1 MYPLSDYLS
10 FSIQDPI
17 TVAFSL
23 NSEPDQGVS
32 SMRFLKKLSVTAVS
46 SILTVGVVQ
55 AAAEPTPA
63 DWFNAGRQTVIDAKH
78 LHSNERQAKNVILF
92 IGDGMG
98 ISTIT
103 ASRIYD
109 GQQKGRHGEENSL
122 SFEKL
127 PYLALSK
134 TYSVDQQTP
143 DSAPTMTA
151 MVTGV
156 KTIGDSLS
164 VNQLV
169 AHSEPVAGV
178 VDAHKLSTILEQAK
192 EHGLSAGVVSTA
204 RITHATPAATY
215 AHTANR
221 DWEADSDRPSGA
233 TVPDIAAQLVDF
245 NINGGLDVALG
256 GGRTRFIPKEI
267 NDPEYGI
274 AGKRKDKRDLTVE
287 WTTKHSNAKYVW
299 NQAQFDA
306 IDPNTTDHLLGLFE
320 PSHVHYEADRLA
332 HHDKAGEPSLTEMTT
347 KAIDILKKNQN
358 GYFLMVEG
366 GRIDHAHHSGNAYRA
381 LTETQQLAAAVQ
393 AAMDRTNP
401 EETLII
407 VTADHSH
414 VFTIGGYPQ
423 RGNPILGLTQGVGA
437 TKPDL
442 DMLGLPYT
450 TLNYANGTGYTGASD
465 AQPAGSKSF
474 NAATGPWASGSEG
487 HNPKTFSPATGR
499 PLLDAT
505 LVKGADYLQEAII
518 PLSAETHAAEDVAI
532 FAGGPKAHLF
542 HGIVEQNV
550 IYHVM
555 AEALGFTKE
564 GHDEAHEDKPE
575 HHGK

>member
-1 MYPLSDYLS
+1 MK
-10 FSIQDPI
+10 
-17 TVAFSL
+17 
-23 NSEPDQGVS
+23 
-32 SMRFLKKLSVTAVS
+32 FLKKLSVVAVS
-46 SILTVGVVQ
+46 SILTTGFAQ
-55 AAAEPTPA
+55 AAEPTPE
-63 DWFNAGRQTVIDAKH
+63 DWFNAGRQTVVDALH
-78 LHSNERQAKNVILF
+78 LHPVKKHAKNVILF

-109 GQQKGRHGEENSL
+109 GQQKGGHGEENSL
-122 SFEKL
+122 SFERF

-169 AHSEPVAGV
+169 AHSEPNAGV
-178 VDAHKLSTILEQAK
+178 VNTNKLTTILEQAK
-192 EHGLSAGVVSTA
+192 SEGLSVGIVSTA

-221 DWEADSDRPSGA
+221 DWEGDSDRPAGA

-245 NINGGLDVALG
+245 NINGGIDVALG
-256 GGRTRFIPKEI
+256 GGRTRFIPNTI
-267 NDPEYGI
+267 TDPEYGV
-274 AGKRKDKRDLTVE
+274 AGKRKDGRNLTTD
-287 WTTKHSNAKYVW
+287 WTSKHSNAQYVW
-299 NQAQFDA
+299 NKAQFDA
-306 IDPNTTDHLLGLFE
+306 IDPKSTDHLLGLFE
-320 PSHVHYEADRLA
+320 PSHVHYEADRVA
-332 HHDKAGEPSLTEMTT
+332 HDKAGEPSLTEMTA
-347 KAIDILKKNQN
+347 KALEILKKNKN

-366 GRIDHAHHSGNAYRA
+366 GRIDHAHHSGNAFRA
-381 LTETQQLAAAVQ
+381 LTDTQQLAAAVQ
-393 AAMDRTNP
+393 AAVNTTDP

-423 RGNPILGLTQGVGA
+423 RGNPILGLTKGVGA
-437 TKPDL
+437 NTPDL

-450 TLNYANGTGYTGASD
+450 TLNYANGTGYTGASN

-474 NAATGPWASGSEG
+474 NAANGAWASGSEG
-487 HNPKTFSPATGR
+487 HNPTSYTAATGR
-499 PLLDAT
+499 PLLNAAK
-505 LVKGADYLQEAII
+505 VESSDYLQEAII
-518 PLSAETHAAEDVAI
+518 PLTAETHAAEDVAI
-532 FAGGPKAHLF
+532 FASGPKAHLF
-542 HGIVEQNV
+542 HGVVEQNV

-555 AEALGFTKE
+555 AEALGFAKHNE
-564 GHDEAHEDKPE
+564 VEDHDDEAHHNK
-575 HHGK
+575 

>member
-1 MYPLSDYLS
+1 M
-10 FSIQDPI
+10 Q
-17 TVAFSL
+17 
-23 NSEPDQGVS
+23 
-32 SMRFLKKLSVTAVS
+32 FLKKLSVATVS
-46 SILTVGVVQ
+46 SILTAGVVQ
-55 AAAEPTPA
+55 AAEPTPD
-63 DWFNAGRQTVIDAKH
+63 DWFNAGRQSVIDAKH
-78 LHSNERQAKNVILF
+78 LNPNERHAKNVILF

-98 ISTIT
+98 VSTIT

-109 GQQKGRHGEENSL
+109 GQQKGGHGEENSL

-164 VNQLV
+164 VNQTV
-169 AHSEPVAGV
+169 AHSEPNASV
-178 VDAHKLSTILEQAK
+178 VDAGKLGTILEQAK
-192 EHGLSAGVVSTA
+192 AHGLSAGVVSTA

-221 DWEADSDRPSGA
+221 DWEGDSDKPAGA
-233 TVPDIAAQLVDF
+233 TVPDIASQLVDF
-245 NINGGLDVALG
+245 NIGGGIDVALG
-256 GGRTRFIPKEI
+256 GGRTRFIPKDI
-267 NDPEYGI
+267 LDPEYGVK
-274 AGKRKDKRDLTVE
+274 GKRNDKRDLTIDWVK
-287 WTTKHSNAKYVW
+287 THSNAKYVW
-299 NQAQFDA
+299 NKADFDA

-320 PSHVHYEADRLA
+320 PSHVHYEADRAA
-332 HHDKAGEPSLTEMTT
+332 HDLAGEPSLTEMTT
-347 KAIDILKKNQN
+347 KAIDILKKNKN

-366 GRIDHAHHSGNAYRA
+366 GRIDHAHHSGNAFRA
-381 LTETQQLAAAVQ
+381 LTDTQQLAAAVQ
-393 AAMDRTNP
+393 AAVDSTNP

-437 TKPDL
+437 NTPDL
-442 DMLGLPYT
+442 DLLGLPYT
-450 TLNYANGTGYTGASD
+450 TLNYANGTGYAGKSNLQAE
-465 AQPAGSKSF
+465 GSKSF
-474 NAATGPWASGSEG
+474 TTPATAGWASGSEG
-487 HNPKTFSPATGR
+487 HNPSKFFPILPVTGR
-499 PLLDAT
+499 PELTNAQ
-505 LVKGADYLQEAII
+505 VQEHDYLQEAII
-518 PLSAETHAAEDVAI
+518 PLGSETHAAEDVAI

-542 HGIVEQNV
+542 HGVMEQNV

-555 AEALGFTKE
+555 AEALGFADH
-564 GHDEAHEDKPE
+564 HDHD
-575 HHGK
+575 HHGKDKAEQNDE

>member
-1 MYPLSDYLS
+1 MK
-10 FSIQDPI
+10 
-17 TVAFSL
+17 
-23 NSEPDQGVS
+23 
-32 SMRFLKKLSVTAVS
+32 FLKKLSVVAVS
-46 SILTVGVVQ
+46 SILTSGIAQ
-55 AAAEPTPA
+55 AAEPTPE
-63 DWFNAGRQTVIDAKH
+63 DWFNAGRQTVVDALH
-78 LHSNERQAKNVILF
+78 LHPVKKHAKNVILF

-109 GQQKGRHGEENSL
+109 GQQKGGHGEENSL
-122 SFEKL
+122 SFEKF

-164 VNQLV
+164 VNQFV
-169 AHSEPVAGV
+169 AHSEPKADVINTN
-178 VDAHKLSTILEQAK
+178 KLTTILEQAK
-192 EHGLSAGVVSTA
+192 QEGLSVGIVSTA

-221 DWEADSDRPSGA
+221 DWEGDTDRPAGA

-245 NINGGLDVALG
+245 NINGGIDVALG
-256 GGRTRFIPKEI
+256 GGRTRFIPTAVT
-267 NDPEYGI
+267 DPEYGV
-274 AGKRKDKRDLTVE
+274 AGKRKDGRDLTVD

-299 NQAQFDA
+299 NKAQFDA
-306 IDPNTTDHLLGLFE
+306 IDPKSTDHLLGLFE
-320 PSHVHYEADRLA
+320 PSHVHYEADRIA
-332 HHDKAGEPSLTEMTT
+332 HDKSGEPSLTEMTT
-347 KAIDILKKNQN
+347 KALEILKKNKN

-366 GRIDHAHHSGNAYRA
+366 GRIDHAHHSGNAFRA
-381 LTETQQLAAAVQ
+381 LTDTQQLAAAVQ
-393 AAMDRTNP
+393 AAANTTNP
-401 EETLII
+401 EDTLII

-450 TLNYANGTGYTGASD
+450 TLNYANGTGYTGASN

-474 NAATGPWASGSEG
+474 NAANGAWASGSEG
-487 HNPKTFSPATGR
+487 HNPTSYTAATGR
-499 PLLDAT
+499 PLLNAAK
-505 LVKGADYLQEAII
+505 VENSDYLQEAII
-518 PLSAETHAAEDVAI
+518 PLTAETHAAEDVAI
-532 FAGGPKAHLF
+532 FARGPKAHLF

-555 AEALGFTKE
+555 AEALGFAKHNNAE
-564 GHDEAHEDKPE
+564 DHDDEAHEDKA
-575 HHGK
+575 HHSK

>member
-1 MYPLSDYLS
+1 MK
-10 FSIQDPI
+10 
-17 TVAFSL
+17 
-23 NSEPDQGVS
+23 
-32 SMRFLKKLSVTAVS
+32 FLKKLSVVAVS
-46 SILTVGVVQ
+46 SILTTGFAQ
-55 AAAEPTPA
+55 AAEPTPE
-63 DWFNAGRQTVIDAKH
+63 DWFNAGRQTVVDALH
-78 LHSNERQAKNVILF
+78 LHPVKKHAKNVILF

-109 GQQKGRHGEENSL
+109 GQQKGGHGEENSL
-122 SFEKL
+122 SFERF

-169 AHSEPVAGV
+169 AHSEPNAGV
-178 VDAHKLSTILEQAK
+178 VNTNKLTTILEQAK
-192 EHGLSAGVVSTA
+192 SEGLSVGIVSTA

-221 DWEADSDRPSGA
+221 DWEGDSDRPAGA

-245 NINGGLDVALG
+245 SIAGGIDVALG
-256 GGRTRFIPKEI
+256 GGRTRFIPNTI
-267 NDPEYGI
+267 TDPEYGV
-274 AGKRKDKRDLTVE
+274 AGKRKDGRNLTTD
-287 WTTKHSNAKYVW
+287 WTSKHSNAQYVW
-299 NQAQFDA
+299 NKAQFDA
-306 IDPNTTDHLLGLFE
+306 IDPKSTDHLLGLFE
-320 PSHVHYEADRLA
+320 PSHVHYEADRVA
-332 HHDKAGEPSLTEMTT
+332 HDKAGEPSLTEMTA
-347 KAIDILKKNQN
+347 KALEILKKNKN

-366 GRIDHAHHSGNAYRA
+366 GRIDHAHHSGNAFRA
-381 LTETQQLAAAVQ
+381 LTDTQQLAAAVQ
-393 AAMDRTNP
+393 AAVNTTDP

-423 RGNPILGLTQGVGA
+423 RGNPILGLTKGVGA
-437 TKPDL
+437 NTPDL

-450 TLNYANGTGYTGASD
+450 TLNYANGTGYTGASN

-474 NAATGPWASGSEG
+474 NAANGAWASGSEG
-487 HNPKTFSPATGR
+487 HNPTSYTAATGR
-499 PLLDAT
+499 PLLNAAK
-505 LVKGADYLQEAII
+505 VEGSDYLQEAII
-518 PLSAETHAAEDVAI
+518 PLTAETHAAEDVAI
-532 FAGGPKAHLF
+532 FAKGPKAHLF

-555 AEALGFTKE
+555 AEALGFAKHNE
-564 GHDEAHEDKPE
+564 AEDHDDEAHHNK
-575 HHGK
+575 

>member
-1 MYPLSDYLS
+1 MP
-10 FSIQDPI
+10 
-17 TVAFSL
+17 
-23 NSEPDQGVS
+23 
-32 SMRFLKKLSVTAVS
+32 FLKKISVVAVS
-46 SILTVGVVQ
+46 SILTAGVVH
-55 AAAEPTPA
+55 AVEPTPE
-63 DWFNAGRQTVIDAKH
+63 DWFDAGRQTVIDAKH
-78 LHSNERQAKNVILF
+78 LTQNERHAKNVILF
-92 IGDGMG
+92 VGDGMG
-98 ISTIT
+98 VSTIT
-103 ASRIYD
+103 ASRIFD
-109 GQQKGRHGEENSL
+109 GQQKGGHGEENSL

-156 KTIGDSLS
+156 KTIGDSIS
-164 VNQLV
+164 VNQFV
-169 AHSEPVAGV
+169 AHSEPDANV
-178 VDAHKLSTILEQAK
+178 VDTNKLTTILEQSK
-192 EHGLSAGVVSTA
+192 QQGLSVGVVSTA

-221 DWEADSDRPSGA
+221 DWESDSDKPAGA

-245 NINGGLDVALG
+245 NINGGIDVALG
-256 GGRTRFIPKEI
+256 GGRTRFIPK
-267 NDPEYGI
+267 NLTDPEYGV
-274 AGKRKDKRDLTVE
+274 AGKRKDGRDLTTE
-287 WTTKHSNAKYVW
+287 WVSNHANAQYVW
-299 NQAQFDA
+299 NKAQFDA

-320 PSHVHYEADRLA
+320 PSHVHYEADRVA
-332 HHDKAGEPSLTEMTT
+332 HDKAGEPSLTEMTT
-347 KAIDILKKNQN
+347 KAIDILKKNHN

-381 LTETQQLAAAVQ
+381 LSDTQQLAAAVK
-393 AAMDRTNP
+393 AAMNKTNP
-401 EETLII
+401 EDTLII

-437 TKPDL
+437 TTPDL

-450 TLNYANGTGYTGASD
+450 TLNYANGTGYTGKSNFQAEG
-465 AQPAGSKSF
+465 PKSF
-474 NAATGPWASGSEG
+474 NAATGAWSSGSEG
-487 HNPKTFSPATGR
+487 HNPSSFLPANGR
-499 PLLDAT
+499 PT
-505 LVKGADYLQEAII
+505 LNDSLVQDPNYLQEAII

-542 HGIVEQNV
+542 HGVVEQNV

-555 AEALGFTKE
+555 AEALGLAEHQEDKHE
-564 GHDEAHEDKPE
+564 KHEDKPE
-575 HHGK
+575 KHGK

>member
-1 MYPLSDYLS
+1 MK
-10 FSIQDPI
+10 
-17 TVAFSL
+17 
-23 NSEPDQGVS
+23 
-32 SMRFLKKLSVTAVS
+32 FLKKLSVVAVS
-46 SILTVGVVQ
+46 SILTTGFAQ
-55 AAAEPTPA
+55 AAEPTPE
-63 DWFNAGRQTVIDAKH
+63 DWFNAGRQTVVDALH
-78 LHSNERQAKNVILF
+78 LHPVKKHAKNVILF

-109 GQQKGRHGEENSL
+109 GQQKGGHGEENSL
-122 SFEKL
+122 SFERF

-169 AHSEPVAGV
+169 AHSEPNAGV
-178 VDAHKLSTILEQAK
+178 VNTNKLTTILEQAK
-192 EHGLSAGVVSTA
+192 SEGLSVGIVSTA

-221 DWEADSDRPSGA
+221 DWEGDSDRPVGA

-245 NINGGLDVALG
+245 NINGGIDVALG
-256 GGRTRFIPKEI
+256 GGRTRFIPNTI
-267 NDPEYGI
+267 TDPEYGV
-274 AGKRKDKRDLTVE
+274 AGKRKDGRNLTTD
-287 WTTKHSNAKYVW
+287 WTSKHSNAQYVW
-299 NQAQFDA
+299 NKAQFDA
-306 IDPNTTDHLLGLFE
+306 IDPKSTDHLLGLFE
-320 PSHVHYEADRLA
+320 PSHVHYEADRVA
-332 HHDKAGEPSLTEMTT
+332 HDKAGEPSLTEMTA
-347 KAIDILKKNQN
+347 KALEILKKNKN

-366 GRIDHAHHSGNAYRA
+366 GRIDHAHHSGNAFRA
-381 LTETQQLAAAVQ
+381 LTDTQQLAAAVQ
-393 AAMDRTNP
+393 AAVNTTDP

-423 RGNPILGLTQGVGA
+423 RGNPILGLTKGVGA
-437 TKPDL
+437 NTPDL

-450 TLNYANGTGYTGASD
+450 TLNYANGTGYTGASN

-474 NAATGPWASGSEG
+474 NAANGAWASGSEG
-487 HNPKTFSPATGR
+487 HNPTSYTAATGR
-499 PLLDAT
+499 PLLNAAK
-505 LVKGADYLQEAII
+505 VEGSDYLQEAII
-518 PLSAETHAAEDVAI
+518 PLTAETHAAEDVAI
-532 FAGGPKAHLF
+532 FAKGPKAHLF

-555 AEALGFTKE
+555 AEALGFAKH
-564 GHDEAHEDKPE
+564 HDDEHDDADHEDKAN
-575 HHGK
+575 HHNK

>member
-1 MYPLSDYLS
+1 MH
-10 FSIQDPI
+10 
-17 TVAFSL
+17 
-23 NSEPDQGVS
+23 
-32 SMRFLKKLSVTAVS
+32 FLKKLSVVAVS
-46 SILTVGVVQ
+46 SILTAGVVQ
-55 AAAEPTPA
+55 AADPTPA
-63 DWFNAGRQTVIDAKH
+63 DWFNTGRQTVIDAKH
-78 LHSNERQAKNVILF
+78 LHPIEGHAKNVILF

-98 ISTIT
+98 VSTIT

-109 GQQKGRHGEENSL
+109 GQQKGGHGEENSL

-164 VNQLV
+164 VNQYV
-169 AHSEPVAGV
+169 KHSET
-178 VDAHKLSTILEQAK
+178 DAKLVNDNKLTTILEQAK
-192 EHGLSAGVVSTA
+192 QHGLSVGIVSTA

-221 DWEADSDRPSGA
+221 DWEGDSDFPKDVKV
-233 TVPDIAAQLVDF
+233 TVPDIATQLVDF
-245 NINGGLDVALG
+245 DINGGIDVALG
-256 GGRTRFIPKEI
+256 GGRTRFIPNTAI
-267 NDPEYGI
+267 DPEYNVK
-274 AGKRKDKRDLTVE
+274 GKRNDGRDLTKD
-287 WTTKHSNAKYVW
+287 WTSKHSNAKYVW
-299 NQAQFDA
+299 NKTDFDA
-306 IDPNTTDHLLGLFE
+306 IDPNSTDHLLGLFE
-320 PSHVHYEADRLA
+320 PSHVHYEADRVA
-332 HHDKAGEPSLTEMTT
+332 HDKAGEPSLTEMTT

-381 LTETQQLAAAVQ
+381 LTETQQLAAAVK
-393 AAMDRTNP
+393 AAVDKINP
-401 EETLII
+401 EDTLII

-442 DMLGLPYT
+442 DLLGLPYT
-450 TLNYANGTGYTGASD
+450 TLNYANGTSYTGASNL
-465 AQPAGSKSF
+465 QVAGSKSF
-474 NAATGPWASGSEG
+474 KAATETWASGSEG
-487 HNPKTFSPATGR
+487 HNPSSFSPATGR
-499 PLLDAT
+499 PLLTNVQVQDS
-505 LVKGADYLQEAII
+505 DYLQEAII
-518 PLSAETHAAEDVAI
+518 PLGSETHAAEDVAI

-555 AEALGFTKE
+555 AEALEFAGQ
-564 GHDEAHEDKPE
+564 DSAPE
-575 HHGK
+575 KNGK